1 MYSSSCF
8 SSEGVEEGGGGG
20 GANDHQNRDKC
31 FCSPFSATKSA
42 LALFTYSSEVSNI
55 IVSVLCHGLVC
66 CVVVA
71 CFLPSASSSA
81 LFPAALRNNDK
92 QFIIVFLALLG
103 IRNSRSIS
111 LLLLE

>member
-42 LALFTYSSEVSNI
+42 LALFTYIEVSNI
-55 IVSVLCHGLVC
+55 MVSVLCHGLVS

-92 QFIIVFLALLG
+92 HFIIVFLELLG